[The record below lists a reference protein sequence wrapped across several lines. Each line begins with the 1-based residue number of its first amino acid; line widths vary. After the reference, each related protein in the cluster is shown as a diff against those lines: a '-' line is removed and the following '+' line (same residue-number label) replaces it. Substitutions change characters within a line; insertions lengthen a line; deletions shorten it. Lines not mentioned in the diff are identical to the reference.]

1 MEGATRYS
9 QDADTKP
16 GYVDHSKDNWDTCPH
31 PKILITGGAGY
42 VGTVLVQKLMEAKK
56 QYTMRDMNRKDKQG
70 NWYKE
75 TTPNIRS
82 FEKIT
87 VYDNLLYKQTPLTQ
101 YCYRGDEFE
110 FVRGD
115 VRDQET
121 LLKYVQEADV
131 IIPLA
136 AIVGAPACEADKDLA
151 TEVNYEHVKF
161 CCENAP
167 PHCKIIYPN
176 TNSGYGIGE
185 KGVECTE
192 ETDLKPI
199 SHYGKTKCLA
209 EKVVLKHGGIVFRL
223 ATVFGVSPRMR
234 IDLLVNDFTY
244 KAYKDGYI
252 VLFEWDFVRN
262 YIHVQDVAL
271 AFMRAIHYYTHP
283 KNMMTG
289 VYNVG
294 MSDANLTKLELA
306 NKIKEHF
313 PKFSIQFDDIAKD
326 PDKRDYIVSNKR
338 IEKTGYIPHYT
349 LDKGI
354 IELKKAFDILAPA
367 LNQYTNL

>member
-1 MEGATRYS
+1 MTSYS
-9 QDADTKP
+9 QDSDTKP
-16 GYVDHSKDNWDTCPH
+16 GYQDLRRDNWDTCPN

-42 VGTVLVQKLMEAKK
+42 IGTVLVQKLMEAKK
-56 QYTMRDMNRKDKQG
+56 QWSMMDFTTKDTSG
-70 NWYKE
+70 NWWKVSQ
-75 TTPNIRS
+75 TPNVRS
-82 FEKIT
+82 FKKIT
-87 VYDNLLYKQTPLTQ
+87 IYDSLMYKQTPLTQ

-136 AIVGAPACEADKDLA
+136 AIVGAPACERDKELA
-151 TEVNYEHVKF
+151 TAVNYEHVKF
-161 CCENAP
+161 CCENAQ

-192 ETDLKPI
+192 DTELKPI

-234 IDLLVNDFTY
+234 LDLLVNDFTY

-283 KNMMTG
+283 KNLMHG

-338 IEKTGYIPHYT
+338 LEKTGYAPHYT

-354 IELKKAFDILAPA
+354 VELKKAFDILAPS